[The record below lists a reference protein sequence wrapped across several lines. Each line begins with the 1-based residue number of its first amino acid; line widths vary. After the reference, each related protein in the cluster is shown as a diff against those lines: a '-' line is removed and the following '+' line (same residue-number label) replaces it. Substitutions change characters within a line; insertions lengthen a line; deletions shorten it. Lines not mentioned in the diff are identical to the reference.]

1 MKVRERHYPRV
12 AGLIP
17 RTAADVTDAS
27 LRARAHA
34 FPFTTAALAPKPE
47 RPRLVPTADGAFA
60 QLLFTIPRYA
70 VESAPLAGAY
80 RQLLSVLPPD
90 LALVVLTHA
99 GVEQTVR
106 EWVAAFA
113 TADVIAVPEHLHFS
127 VWAED
132 GYVVCRDE
140 ATGGTFFVE
149 PFSFPRYAD
158 GLIADF
164 VANAT
169 GLSNSQAPLYF
180 QGGNILIGDDF
191 VMIGADYPAR
201 SLEYVGSV
209 LSPAPGE
216 TRAQLIRRLYGEY
229 LDASR
234 TLHYVGSTI
243 PVPSETQRSITVNG
257 ERWTEILY
265 FGNHEGT
272 VQPLFHIDMFIT
284 LAGRAASG
292 KYRVLVGDP
301 KMAADTLRVPV
312 EGHAMPEVFDNIA
325 RGLSRQGFDVIRNP
339 LPLVYLDDAQRRERV
354 WYFATSNNA
363 LVAAAAGGGTV
374 WLPTYG
380 HGAWPEL
387 SATDE
392 HNTRVWQGLGFTVR
406 HLADFHPFA
415 ENLGAVHCIKKYLKR
430 A

>member
-1 MKVRERHYPRV
+1 MKVRERHYPRI

-17 RTAADVTDAS
+17 RTATDVTDAA
-27 LRARAHA
+27 LRVRAHA

-47 RPRLVPTADGAFA
+47 RPRLVSSADGPFT

-80 RQLLSVLPPD
+80 TQLLSVLPPD
-90 LALVVLTHA
+90 LAPVVLTHA

-106 EWVAAFA
+106 GWVAGFPAA
-113 TADVIAVPEHLHFS
+113 EVIAAPDHLYFS

-132 GYVVCRDE
+132 GYAVCRDDV
-140 ATGGTFFVE
+140 TGGTFFVE

-180 QGGNILIGDDF
+180 QGGNILIGGDF
-191 VMIGADYPAR
+191 FMIGADYPAR

-209 LSPAPGE
+209 LSPDPGE
-216 TRAQLIRRLYGEY
+216 TRPQLIRRLYGEY
-229 LDASR
+229 LDATR

-243 PVPSETQRSITVNG
+243 PVPNETQRAITVNG
-257 ERWTEILY
+257 QPWTEVLY
-265 FGNHEGT
+265 FGNREGT
-272 VQPLFHIDMFIT
+272 VQPLFHIDMFLT
-284 LAGRAASG
+284 LAGRGGSG
-292 KYRVLVGDP
+292 KDRVLVGDP
-301 KMAADTLRVPV
+301 RMAADILGEPV
-312 EGHAMPEVFDNIA
+312 QGHAMPEVFDNIA
-325 RGLSRQGFDVIRNP
+325 RGLSRQGFEVIRNP
-339 LPLVYLDDAQRRERV
+339 LPLVYLDDVERRERV

-363 LVAAAAGGGTV
+363 LVAAVAGGGTV

-380 HGAWPEL
+380 HGAWSEL

-392 HNTRVWQGLGFTVR
+392 QNTRLWQGLGFTVR